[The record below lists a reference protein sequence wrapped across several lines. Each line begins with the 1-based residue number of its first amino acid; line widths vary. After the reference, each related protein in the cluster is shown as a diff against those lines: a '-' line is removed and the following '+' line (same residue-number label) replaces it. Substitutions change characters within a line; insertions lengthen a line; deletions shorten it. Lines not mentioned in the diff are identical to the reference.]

1 MVKYL
6 YPLLDLNFMKI
17 YQTSFQISGFEE
29 PISHA
34 PLVIVDG
41 NISEEAI
48 KCVCDMCATHQI
60 PGEYTTNWSNPPPRP
75 FQFSVART
83 PKPSNSIHLAFA
95 LLDSHSNWFTS

>member
-60 PGEYTTNWSNPPPRP
+60 PGEYTTNWSNPPPDHFNLVWLGHRSLP
-75 FQFSVART
+75 IQFTCICS
-83 PKPSNSIHLAFA
+83 SWQSL
-95 LLDSHSNWFTS
+95 